1 MVGQFDVFWVDLRT
15 LKGAQIQAPFKEC
28 INRICL

>member
-15 LKGAQIQAPFKEC
+15 LKGAQIQAPFNEWI
-28 INRICL
+28 INR